1 MQLARNISS
10 RHFQSSTLSDI
21 FSYVCF
27 VLTLMNVCK
36 YIYHRYGVSKFLKLR
51 KSELK
56 PSLHRFRKAEEGD
69 G

>member
-1 MQLARNISS
+1 M
-10 RHFQSSTLSDI
+10 
-21 FSYVCF
+21 
-27 VLTLMNVCK
+27 LTLMNVCK
-36 YIYHRYGVSKFLKLR
+36 YIYHRHGVSKFLKLR